1 MNKVPAMHLF
11 ISLSRWDSQTQAPLG
26 SEREKVGQLGETRSG
41 SAQSFFF
48 VTFAACGPLGPVTI
62 SNSTKS
68 PSDKLRYPSSKI
80 AERSEEHTSELQ
92 SRGHL
97 VCRLLLEKKNE
108 LSFYALL

>member
-11 ISLSRWDSQTQAPLG
+11 ISLSRWDSQTQEPLG

-62 SNSTKS
+62 SNCTKS
-68 PSDKLRYPSSKI
+68 PSDKLRNLSSKI
-80 AERSEEHTSELQ
+80 AAYSRKTAGPRSRPRYSYHF
-92 SRGHL
+92 
-97 VCRLLLEKKNE
+97 VLLN
-108 LSFYALL
+108 LSTVPVNL

>member
-11 ISLSRWDSQTQAPLG
+11 ISLSRWDSQTQEPLG

-62 SNSTKS
+62 SNSTK
-68 PSDKLRYPSSKI
+68 
-80 AERSEEHTSELQ
+80 RSEERRVGEERRCKSMSGLMKKK
-92 SRGHL
+92 SGN
-97 VCRLLLEKKNE
+97 VEKQAS
-108 LSFYALL
+108 LT

>member
-1 MNKVPAMHLF
+1 ETNTQGKKMNKVPAMHLF
-11 ISLSRWDSQTQAPLG
+11 ISLSRWDSQTQEPLG

-48 VTFAACGPLGPVTI
+48 VTFAACGPLGPVTM

-80 AERSEEHTSELQ
+80 DRKST
-92 SRGHL
+92 
-97 VCRLLLEKKNE
+97 RLN
-108 LSFYALL
+108 SSHVAISYAV